1 MNLNNEFT
9 KLINS
14 MTNKQLSILTIM
26 LIKNTNYKIFEDD
39 VFLKKVIELGELI
52 KKV

>member
-1 MNLNNEFT
+1 MKLNNEFT

-14 MTNKQLSILTIM
+14 MNNRQLSIFTVM
-26 LIKNTNYKIFEDD
+26 LIKNTNYEIFENDI
-39 VFLKKVIELGELI
+39 FLEKVIELGKLI